1 VIAKC
6 YREQDQIYKVTD
18 KAKRMANV
26 MLLPHIWQVA
36 EFKRILFDTFETG
49 GAEFL
54 KGRDDVMISHKYTAI
69 PTKKLV

>member
-1 VIAKC
+1 
-6 YREQDQIYKVTD
+6 
-18 KAKRMANV
+18 MANV
-26 MLLPHIWQVA
+26 ILLPHIWQVA